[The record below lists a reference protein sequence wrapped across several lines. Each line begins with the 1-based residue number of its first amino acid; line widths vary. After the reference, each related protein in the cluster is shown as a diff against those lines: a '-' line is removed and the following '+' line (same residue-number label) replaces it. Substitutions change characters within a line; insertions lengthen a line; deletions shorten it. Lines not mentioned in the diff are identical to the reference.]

1 MQTNLYASSKPLIT
15 LANVYN
21 FKTREIPLNLKLN
34 LSNLITPDSEFVY
47 IIIFTTQ
54 ETVWLNIFGFVY
66 ILRSKTAE
74 TYKGTHTLSASLG
87 RFLGTWVRPRWEQST
102 VSPEQEHAHG
112 HLVSSVT
119 PPCPCR
125 MMGCPPILGELP
137 MSLPEAHTAANN
149 PSRHTVTSFIVAHT
163 NTPRLHSA
171 LHTARSPRAREW
183 GYVHVWTCATTRLAV
198 HRPTVDWLL
207 RRERRRGETDS
218 VNSSEAAC

>member
-1 MQTNLYASSKPLIT
+1 M
-15 LANVYN
+15 
-21 FKTREIPLNLKLN
+21 
-34 LSNLITPDSEFVY
+34 
-47 IIIFTTQ
+47 
-54 ETVWLNIFGFVY
+54 ETF
-66 ILRSKTAE
+66 
-74 TYKGTHTLSASLG
+74 KGTHTLSASLG

-112 HLVSSVT
+112 HLVNSVT

-171 LHTARSPRAREW
+171 LHTARSPRARVRLCFTS
-183 GYVHVWTCATTRLAV
+183 GLALPLSSLFTDRLALAS
-198 HRPTVDWLL
+198 DCCGASGGAA
-207 RRERRRGETDS
+207 RRD
-218 VNSSEAAC
+218 